1 MRKKERMVIVV
12 FVLLL
17 VGIVAYSSSCPE
29 LKIVSPENK
38 TYPEGRVILSVKA
51 DEIADIYSRIDGSS
65 EIFECGKC
73 NSVTR
78 YDLYFSKGFHKIEIR
93 GVFEKRE
100 CRKSVVFSVI

>member
-1 MRKKERMVIVV
+1 MRKKERIVIIV

-78 YDLYFSKGFHKIEIR
+78 YDLYFWKGIHKIEIR